1 MTDENKT
8 EEQVE
13 APEETKE
20 ETKETETPVEAE
32 TATEETLTE
41 TAPEPETETE
51 STPAPQPEA
60 EPEVIP
66 DDEDTSE
73 IEGEEI
79 NRAELNRHI
88 KPGMVVRVHEIIKD
102 ITPSGEERRRVQ
114 IFEGTVLGL
123 KAHGIGRTMTIRKV
137 SKGFGVEKIYPL
149 ASPTIE
155 KVEIVKIH
163 KVRRAKLNFLKGV
176 IKRNR
181 VKRRFKRKLKEV
193 TK

>member
-1 MTDENKT
+1 MTDEQKD
-8 EEQVE
+8 QDVE
-13 APEETKE
+13 VKDETPETPTEETKPE
-20 ETKETETPVEAE
+20 EVVVETTSEETPVESS
-32 TATEETLTE
+32 
-41 TAPEPETETE
+41 PEPE
-51 STPAPQPEA
+51 PEK

-79 NRAELNRHI
+79 NRDELNRHI

-102 ITPSGEERRRVQ
+102 ITPSGDERRRVQ
-114 IFEGTVLGL
+114 IFEGMVLGL

-163 KVRRAKLNFLKGV
+163 KVRRAKLNYLRGV
-176 IKRNR
+176 FKRNR
-181 VKRRFKRKLKEV
+181 VKKRFKRKLKEI
-193 TK
+193 KE